1 MFINLQFFLFSLS
14 NLKAA
19 FTDIYIFISSTIL
32 NILLYIQAEPTHIT
46 HNIHPQHIHKPHTKH
61 TCHPPIC
68 TNIHSKCYKTIR
80 NIFNDFTVINSIITI
95 IRFQLDFRIFIICL
109 SIQERN
115 KQQLF
120 NFFYSFD
127 LDLKHSTNIH
137 FALFFFLV
145 AEFAH
150 GGQGTP
156 RTIRTPPLIPQQYYP
171 LLNLKTSPVTSPIAT
186 PIKFEHGSVMDE
198 NELRI
203 DSGRNTPTHCIL
215 HRGRHGNNGDNEDS
229 NNNNDDEDENDDDS
243 RDKPF
248 DLRMGI
254 AKVLLA
260 AAHAPGG
267 IPMGHHTQQHSHSHH
282 SHQQQLQQQTRPQ
295 LTQLMQ
301 TSPDRR
307 YSSSSSLSMVPVTA
321 AAAAAAVAAAAGMPS
336 NSGGGSQVDS
346 KAAMAAA
353 VAAVA
358 ANNTSASAGGGVGG
372 ASTSAA
378 AAAAAAAAAGLV
390 PSNTAGSGSW
400 AGSGLVS
407 GSGGSG
413 SGGGAGGAYACDRCG
428 NTYARPHSLNRHVRF
443 ECGVEPQFECPI
455 CHKKSKHKH
464 NLVLH
469 MRTHQHR

>member
-1 MFINLQFFLFSLS
+1 MFI
-14 NLKAA
+14 
-19 FTDIYIFISSTIL
+19 
-32 NILLYIQAEPTHIT
+32 
-46 HNIHPQHIHKPHTKH
+46 
-61 TCHPPIC
+61 
-68 TNIHSKCYKTIR
+68 
-80 NIFNDFTVINSIITI
+80 
-95 IRFQLDFRIFIICL
+95 
-109 SIQERN
+109 
-115 KQQLF
+115 
-120 NFFYSFD
+120 
-127 LDLKHSTNIH
+127 
-137 FALFFFLV
+137 LFFFPV

-150 GGQGTP
+150 GGQRTP
-156 RTIRTPPLIPQQYYP
+156 QTIRTPPLIPQQYYP
-171 LLNLKTSPVTSPIAT
+171 LLNLKTSPDTSPIAT
-186 PIKFEHGSVMDE
+186 PTGVIKYEHGSVMDDNE
-198 NELRI
+198 HELRI
-203 DSGRNTPTHCIL
+203 DSGRNTPTHCML
-215 HRGRHGNNGDNEDS
+215 HHGRHGNNGDNEDS
-229 NNNNDDEDENDDDS
+229 NNNNDDEDDNDDYS

-254 AKVLLA
+254 ATVLLA
-260 AAHAPGG
+260 AAHA
-267 IPMGHHTQQHSHSHH
+267 PMGHHTQQHSHSHH
-282 SHQQQLQQQTRPQ
+282 SHHQQLQPQIRPQ
-295 LTQLMQ
+295 LPQLMQ
-301 TSPDRR
+301 SSPDRR

-321 AAAAAAVAAAAGMPS
+321 AAVAAAAAAGMPS
-336 NSGGGSQVDS
+336 NSSGGSQVDS

-358 ANNTSASAGGGVGG
+358 ANNTSGSASGGVSG